1 MNSAKKFFQQI
12 RHIDKQI
19 DMKHEQLLRL
29 EALATK
35 VTATLSGEA
44 GKPSGASRTMENTT
58 DKIIDLRNELNAD
71 IDRLIDLKREANKV
85 LRQMP
90 NEKQRRCLEWR
101 YLLGKTFE
109 AIAVEMGYSCRGIR
123 KLHGRA
129 LQSAERFLKKDVE
142 FLERSL

>member
-1 MNSAKKFFQQI
+1 MGKSAKEFFQQI

-35 VTATLSGEA
+35 VTATVSGDA

-71 IDRLIDLKREANKV
+71 IDRLVDMKREANEI
-85 LRQMP
+85 LRHMP
-90 NEKQRRCLEWR
+90 NEKERRCLEFR
-101 YLLGKTFE
+101 YLLGKSFE
-109 AIAVEMGYSCRGIR
+109 ATALEMEYSYFGIC

-129 LQSAERFLKKDVE
+129 LQSAEKFLKKSKE
-142 FLERSL
+142 FSRS